1 MAVSTGSEMRQ
12 LSPQSSSR
20 TFHHPQGNPTPPPA
34 PGHCD
39 STFGLYRFV
48 SSGSFLQEET
58 STTGPAEAGSLHVGR
73 RFRGVSALQ
82 AASVSPVFMAE
93 EGGLVWA
100 DASARPFLGGGL
112 RLWAR
117 LDCRDCRRRHARARF
132 CVHRG
137 FGSPGGGTR
146 AWTPWTVCF
155 GGTPP
160 PPYLPAPTKPSDCR
174 FSGGHF
180 PRDSGNCSAWPSVS
194 PM

>member
-1 MAVSTGSEMRQ
+1 MAVSTGSELRQ

-58 STTGPAEAGSLHVGR
+58 STTGPAEAGSLHVRR

-82 AASVSPVFMAE
+82 AASVSPIFMAE

-100 DASARPFLGGGL
+100 DASARPFSGGGL

-117 LDCRDCRRRHARARF
+117 LDCRDCRRRHARAGF

-137 FGSPGGGTR
+137 FGSPGGGYQGVDSLDCLLWR
-146 AWTPWTVCF
+146 N
-155 GGTPP
+155 PP
-160 PPYLPAPTKPSDCR
+160 PHRTCQLPPS
-174 FSGGHF
+174 
-180 PRDSGNCSAWPSVS
+180 PRTAGS
-194 PM
+194 PGVTFHETLGIALLGRL